1 PFHTS
6 SSKQP
11 DSIRAL
17 AIRPWGV
24 NKYQLYRTRLFHV
37 HIFLRLLLQCV
48 PPNIQHHA
56 LNIVSFYLPS
66 VVYRFEFVRQ
76 SHVMADESSQ
86 CRPSLGRIP
95 VAQKDRSFHPAIL
108 LSSWIYHV
116 QWLLLRESHILI
128 ISFLFVYQHT

>member
-1 PFHTS
+1 
-6 SSKQP
+6 
-11 DSIRAL
+11 
-17 AIRPWGV
+17 
-24 NKYQLYRTRLFHV
+24 
-37 HIFLRLLLQCV
+37 LLQCV

-56 LNIVSFYLPS
+56 LNIVSFYLQS

-108 LSSWIYHV
+108 LSSWIDLV
-116 QWLLLRESHILI
+116 LSLLLRESHILI
-128 ISFLFVYQHT
+128 ISFLFVYQPTSMITAVPPVAFSLPAHERPVSALTSNSLRRDRR